1 MGLRRYGHFFF
12 CIWVLQFRRS
22 IYYKCTFQLDFK
34 DNENL
39 YLQIEQLFV
48 EDFGKSPKEFFKN
61 FEEDPIAAASLAQVH
76 KAETHD
82 GQKVAVKVR

>member
-1 MGLRRYGHFFF
+1 MMGLRRYGHFFSVF
-12 CIWVLQFRRS
+12 GCCSFGDQFR
-22 IYYKCTFQLDFK
+22 LDFK

-39 YLQIEQLFV
+39 HLQIEQLLV

-82 GQKVAVKVR
+82 GQKVAVKVC